1 MDKLHFKNMFIF
13 IKLRCDRRTSDEKRK
28 KHKQSRKTENYFT
41 RQSYMNNGLEQF
53 SHWSAKFVQTA
64 ILMCQHLGNESV
76 SKIVINDTINF
87 LFITEIS
94 ILVISNHNSFRVLFD
109 KIAFVYFI

>member
-1 MDKLHFKNMFIF
+1 MYLYLLSLDATDAHLMRNVKSTI
-13 IKLRCDRRTSDEKRK
+13 
-28 KHKQSRKTENYFT
+28 QSRKTENYFT

-53 SHWSAKFVQTA
+53 SHWSANFVQTA

-87 LFITEIS
+87 LFKLKS
-94 ILVISNHNSFRVLFD
+94 
-109 KIAFVYFI
+109 AFW